1 MTMIKDFTAKTPSL
15 FADKKIQDGVLAH
28 HGSLYRR
35 GETGFPTL
43 GIQNGQIDLES
54 VLEAPY
60 GYGFDLDIASFTP
73 LDEWSVDSLEI
84 E

>member
-1 MTMIKDFTAKTPSL
+1 
-15 FADKKIQDGVLAH
+15 VLARLLLAENRLPTLFTVPVVRQQSVF
-28 HGSLYRR
+28 SLYRR